1 MNTGV
6 ARNTTSWFSPLFV
19 GRMDEESYA
28 TQQQTNDSEGEK
40 AVELNTKT
48 LKSIEALRQT
58 IFQFKYDLYKE
69 SVINDKVH
77 SANTMESMR
86 IFHAVFLQTI
96 AHFISLLDSA
106 EVPPPTFSSTI
117 QPKFNSIQKSLV
129 RILKSNR
136 ESYALL
142 YNMLFQF
149 STQHPFDLGT
159 GGSEDLEPD
168 SENGTLE

>member
-6 ARNTTSWFSPLFV
+6 ARKPTSWFSPLFV

-28 TQQQTNDSEGEK
+28 TGERNESNDE
-40 AVELNTKT
+40 AVEENTKT
-48 LKSIEALRQT
+48 LQSIENLRQG

-69 SVINDKVH
+69 TVINDKVH

-96 AHFISLLDSA
+96 AHLISLLDSA
-106 EVPPPTFSSTI
+106 EVPPPTFSKTI
-117 QPKFNSIQKSLV
+117 QPKFNSIQQTIVKLV
-129 RILKSNR
+129 KVNSN
-136 ESYALL
+136 SYALL

-159 GGSEDLEPD
+159 PEDLEPD
-168 SENGTLE
+168 AKNDTLE